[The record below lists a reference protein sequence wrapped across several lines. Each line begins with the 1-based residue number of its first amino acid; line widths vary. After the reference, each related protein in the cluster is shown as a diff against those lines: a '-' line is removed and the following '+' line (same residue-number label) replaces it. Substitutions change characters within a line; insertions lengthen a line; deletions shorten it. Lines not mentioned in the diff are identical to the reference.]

1 MEVEMVVLRLQALVA
16 QREIAVDKLSKIDDS
31 ISEAV
36 NAYVD
41 SISISDLDLQRKIYP
56 EFSRW
61 INKALELKLSGEWPN
76 PCKINDDLNYIFNLD
91 EMPIPPSLPPVSPDD
106 AAGSISP
113 ADLP

>member
-1 MEVEMVVLRLQALVA
+1 MEVEMVVLRLQALVT

-31 ISEAV
+31 IIAAV
-36 NAYVD
+36 NTYVD
-41 SISISDLDLQRKIYP
+41 SISDLDLQKKIYP

-61 INKALELKLSGEWPN
+61 ITKALELNFSGEWPN
-76 PCKINDDLNYIFNLD
+76 PCKINEDLDYIFHLD
-91 EMPIPPSLPPVSPDD
+91 EMPIPPSVLSVSPDD

>member
-1 MEVEMVVLRLQALVA
+1 MEIEMVVLRLQVLVRE
-16 QREIAVDKLSKIDDS
+16 REIAVNKLSKIDDS

-36 NAYVD
+36 GAYVD
-41 SISISDLDLQRKIYP
+41 SISISDYDLQKKIYP

-61 INKALELKLSGEWPN
+61 INKALELNYSGEWPN
-76 PCKINDDLNYIFNLD
+76 PCKINEDLNYIFNLD
-91 EMPIPPSLPPVSPDD
+91 EMPIPPSVPPVSPDD